1 MEERMKLHELA
12 TVLRSKSAGPF
23 MNTMD
28 IFFDRDELYKRVR
41 DSGVLTKELIAELY
55 KIRPE
60 DVRGIYF
67 VDQVRGIK
75 ITVPKP
81 SNVASGDPQCRDLYG
96 ASFYIPLLDINIP

>member
-1 MEERMKLHELA
+1 MKLQELA

-28 IFFDRDELYKRVR
+28 IFFDQDESYTRVR
-41 DSGVLTKELIAELY
+41 DSGILTKQLVAELY
-55 KIRPE
+55 RIKPE
-60 DVRGIYF
+60 DVVGIFF

-96 ASFYIPLLDINIP
+96 ASFYIPLLDIDIP

>member
-1 MEERMKLHELA
+1 
-12 TVLRSKSAGPF
+12 
-23 MNTMD
+23 MD
-28 IFFDRDELYKRVR
+28 IFFDRDEPYKRVR
-41 DSGVLTKELIAELY
+41 DSGVLTKELIAKLY
-55 KIRPE
+55 KIGPE

-96 ASFYIPLLDINIP
+96 ASFYIPLLDVDIP